1 MAITYY
7 ASGSILN
14 DAFGA
19 VDYTPPSSYYV
30 GLSTTT
36 ISSSGSNV
44 TEPTGGKGYAR
55 VEVPNNKS
63 YFTYAASGSLVNASD
78 IDFPTST
85 SSWGTIVDV
94 FLADTSG
101 SGTGNVWFY
110 DSLPSPKIIQDST
123 DVSFSA
129 SALTFSVTNS

>member
-1 MAITYY
+1 MITYY

-14 DAFGA
+14 NMFGGEGF
-19 VDYTPPSSYYV
+19 TPPANYYT
-30 GLSTTT
+30 GLSTTS

-44 TEPTGGKGYAR
+44 SEPIGITGYSR
-55 VEVPNNKS
+55 VQVPNNKT
-63 YFTYAASGSLVNASD
+63 YFTYAVTGSLVNASA
-78 IDFPTST
+78 IEFPTSA
-85 SSWGTIVDV
+85 SSWGTIIDV

-110 DSLPSPKIIQDST
+110 EALPSPRIIQDST

-129 SALTFSVTNS
+129 SALTFSIDNN